1 MRMCAAQSTKGI
13 NVDEETIRV
22 DGIEHPC
29 VVGHCEPSLAPLLG
43 QGIQEANQA
52 DELLGQ
58 GHLNR
63 VSRLVEDIQA

>member
-1 MRMCAAQSTKGI
+1 MDRDSVPCLW
-13 NVDEETIRV
+13 IRKT
-22 DGIEHPC
+22 GR
-29 VVGHCEPSLAPLLG
+29 LPLKKVPALLRG
-43 QGIQEANQA
+43 QGIQEANLA